1 MTDEQLKA
9 SYALAKQLSTAYA
22 IESTYGTLALDEEL
36 RAALEKALRPILEKR
51 TNENRNP

>member
-51 TNENRNP
+51 TNENPKS